1 MYPLSFSFFSFQ
13 QGAMDTDD
21 LQSEISRLSF
31 LLQEE
36 ERKQKQYKVYI
47 TVSWLLFV
55 GVGL

>member
-1 MYPLSFSFFSFQ
+1 MYPLSFCLFSFQ

-47 TVSWLLFV
+47 TGVLVVFV